1 MKLLKPLCIISSL
14 LLLPIFTN
22 AAPVK
27 THTIK
32 GEDQDLGFEFTF
44 TCSSKTSRP
53 IYRFKLP
60 NGKMYIADYNKG
72 YSQNIVYRGYKGNDY
87 TLPKYSLPKDKSQ
100 WNDLKDN
107 VTGVTLQFQIGN
119 NYYDATGNILASKYC
134 R

>member
-32 GEDQDLGFEFTF
+32 GEDQDRGFEFTF

-60 NGKMYIADYNKG
+60 NGKVYIADYNKG
-72 YSQNIVYRGYKGNDY
+72 YSQSIVYTGYRGVEH
-87 TLPKYSLPKDKSQ
+87 TLPKYSLPKDKTQ
-100 WNDLKDN
+100 WNDLKFN
-107 VTGVTLQFQIGN
+107 ASGFVMTFQIGN
-119 NYYDATGNILASKYC
+119 NDYTAIGNIARVC
-134 R
+134 